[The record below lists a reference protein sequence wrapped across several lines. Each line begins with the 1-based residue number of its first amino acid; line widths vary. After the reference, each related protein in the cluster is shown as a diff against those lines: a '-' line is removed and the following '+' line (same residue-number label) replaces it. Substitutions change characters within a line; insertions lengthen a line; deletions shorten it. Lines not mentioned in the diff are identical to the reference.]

1 MISGFILDFVKM
13 LWFFQKF
20 KFNFESKYVKG
31 FIPLSDFDEED
42 DEILDEDEKTEVIT
56 ENIRT
61 IELPKWTQIKIKP
74 LKKHKC
80 SQCKKYFKTPYKLKI
95 YILLHLDAGTF
106 SFLYNHR

>member
-31 FIPLSDFDEED
+31 FIPLSDFDEEED
-42 DEILDEDEKTEVIT
+42 DEKTEVIT

-80 SQCKKYFKTPYKLKI
+80 SQCRKYFNTPYKLKEHI
-95 YILLHLDAGTF
+95 DVVHLKKKDF
-106 SFLYNHR
+106 KF